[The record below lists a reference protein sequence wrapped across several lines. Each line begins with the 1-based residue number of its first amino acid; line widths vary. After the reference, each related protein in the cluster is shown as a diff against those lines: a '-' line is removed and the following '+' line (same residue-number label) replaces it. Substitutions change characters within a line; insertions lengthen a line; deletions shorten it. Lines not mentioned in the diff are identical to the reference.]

1 MSFIRSL
8 LSLILAFLFV
18 TFLFTAVTSYALGDL
33 MQRENIKELLSS
45 DVAPAL
51 ITQQCEWFCR
61 EDSIKEQ
68 CIDFCIVEAMSQTGE
83 SVEDVVNGLYDRD
96 VFGITL
102 DQIVLLMNQTPLL
115 SFLAIVCLILIVKV
129 SEEPLNILGKAFLTT
144 AISLFI
150 ASFSPNFIIGSS
162 VSGIP
167 VLGDLFEYLAPGLEL
182 QTKISAGLFVIG
194 VFLLI
199 VERLERREK

>member
-1 MSFIRSL
+1 
-8 LSLILAFLFV
+8 
-18 TFLFTAVTSYALGDL
+18 

-45 DVAPAL
+45 DVAPTI

-61 EDSIKEQ
+61 EETMKEE
-68 CIDFCIVEAMSQTGE
+68 CMNFCIAEAEKQTGE
-83 SVEDVVNGLYDRD
+83 SVEDVIDGLYDRD

-102 DQIVLLMNQTPLL
+102 DQLVSLMNETPMLAFL
-115 SFLAIVCLILIVKV
+115 SIVCLILIVKI
-129 SEEPLNILGKAFLTT
+129 SENPLDMLGKAFLTT